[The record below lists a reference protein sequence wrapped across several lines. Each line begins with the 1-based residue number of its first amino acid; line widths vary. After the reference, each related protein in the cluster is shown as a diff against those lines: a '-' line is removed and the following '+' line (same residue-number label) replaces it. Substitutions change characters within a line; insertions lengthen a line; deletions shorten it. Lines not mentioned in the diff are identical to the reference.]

1 MYRKTLALACVVA
14 VVGAGSASAKFAPTF
29 ELEVSP
35 TKVNANPT
43 LTTKLRFAE
52 DDDEIGLYTLFVPA
66 GYRIATDAQV
76 PDVPARP
83 GRPQGDLLGSGSVTI
98 DAGPGCNPS
107 FPVRSAHRPITISAK
122 IYERPVTDAEKG
134 SGAVAAWV
142 LDIEPLNRV
151 RLLVKGSPAKG
162 YTVSGAPTPSD
173 NTCNPLAVDLTINGV
188 SEAGVKLLTNPATPG
203 PRTFRATVQ
212 NQAGEA
218 QMNYSKVVTTT
229 R

>member
-1 MYRKTLALACVVA
+1 MHRTSLALAAA
-14 VVGAGSASAKFAPTF
+14 VVLAGAGTATAKFTPTF

-35 TKVNANPT
+35 TKAGANPT

-52 DDDEIGLYTLFVPA
+52 DDDEIGLYTLEVPA
-66 GYRIATDAQV
+66 GYVIASDGQV

-107 FPVRSAHRPITISAK
+107 FPVRSAHKPVTIAAK
-122 IYERPVTDAEKG
+122 IYERPLTPAETG
-134 SGAVAAWV
+134 SGAIAAWV

-151 RLLVKGSPAKG
+151 RLLVKGSTAKG
-162 YTVSGAPTPSD
+162 YTVSGAPSPSD
-173 NTCNPLAVDLTINGV
+173 NTCNPLAVDLSINGV
-188 SEAGVKLLTNPATPG
+188 TEAGMKLLTNPSNPG
-203 PRTFRATVQ
+203 PRTFKATIKSQDGKASVS
-212 NQAGEA
+212 
-218 QMNYSKVVTTT
+218 YKKVVTTT

>member
-1 MYRKTLALACVVA
+1 MYRKTLALAAVLAVA
-14 VVGAGSASAKFAPTF
+14 GAGAASAKFAPTF
-29 ELEVSP
+29 ELEVAP
-35 TKVNANPT
+35 TTVKANPT

-66 GYRIATDAQV
+66 GYTIATDDQV

-98 DAGPGCNPS
+98 AGGPGCHPS
-107 FPVRSAHRPITISAK
+107 FPVKAARAPITVGAK
-122 IYERPVTDAEKG
+122 IYERPVSADEKRA
-134 SGAVAAWV
+134 GAVAAWV

-151 RLLVKGSPAKG
+151 RLLVSGSPRKG

-173 NTCNPLAVDLTINGV
+173 NTCNPLSVDLTINGV
-188 SEAGVKLLTNPATPG
+188 TEAGVKLMTNPSSPG
-203 PRTFRATVQ
+203 PRTFRAVIK
-212 NQAGEA
+212 NQEGTASA
-218 QMNYSKVVTTT
+218 SFTKIVTTT